1 MLAYALHEK
10 AKCLTAIKRLEAEI
24 QVLYE
29 QIKVVQLEKRQN
41 ELWLIDAEKIISET
55 TSAAPP
61 D

>member
-1 MLAYALHEK
+1 MHEK
-10 AKCLTAIKRLEAEI
+10 AKCIAAIKRLEAEI
-24 QVLYE
+24 EVLYQ

-55 TSAAPP
+55 TSAAPR